1 MISLKDKMEIY
12 RACAIVFFILSLTLI
27 YSIVFAGERTNKWDY
42 YKGKNVKI
50 TMTFNLP
57 NSEATVTLVGKVL
70 DVSEIDICKQEDS
83 LGNCVMKDYFY
94 TLFVRSDGIQLSLD
108 CDRINT
114 IEEIK

>member
-1 MISLKDKMEIY
+1 MLNNRDYFIYLFGVIIGMIIMMTIN
-12 RACAIVFFILSLTLI
+12 C
-27 YSIVFAGERTNKWDY
+27 FAGERTNKWDY